1 MGGRA
6 AAMSRC
12 CRAPSVRC
20 PASIMPDHSRGSPS
34 AGPCPVS
41 RAHSRVSWPGSSSAA
56 PGSTGCRSSATRAS
70 AVEQYRSM
78 VFWSAPVSRRRISP
92 RARFDSSRPAG
103 LSGTGAG
110 RLTRTCGCGDGSSR
124 AADPSWPRS
133 STQPRSRGGT
143 GSTRRRS
150 DTSPLSWPW
159 SPWKPDIL
167 AMLSAR
173 RAYVVPWSSV
183 TVTVPTAAST
193 AALIASVL
201 TPMTPLAASH
211 QAFRAIFS
219 RGPGGAG
226 ARDC

>member
-6 AAMSRC
+6 AAMSRR

-20 PASIMPDHSRGSPS
+20 AASIMPDHARGSPS
-34 AGPCPVS
+34 AGPPPVS

-56 PGSTGCRSSATRAS
+56 PGSPGCRSCATRAS
-70 AVEQYRSM
+70 AVEQYRSR
-78 VFWSAPVSRRRISP
+78 VFWSAAVSRRPMST
-92 RARFDSSRPAG
+92 RACSDRSRPAG
-103 LSGTGAG
+103 LSGAGAM

-124 AADPSWPRS
+124 AAGPSWPRS
-133 STQPRSRGGT
+133 STQPRSRAGT
-143 GSTRRRS
+143 GSTRSRS
-150 DTSPLSWPW
+150 DTSLRSWPW
-159 SPWKPDIL
+159 PPWKPDIL

-183 TVTVPTAAST
+183 TVTAPTAAST

-201 TPMTPLAASH
+201 TITAPLAASR
-211 QAFRAIFS
+211 QASRAIFS
-219 RGPGGAG
+219 GRPGGAG

>member
-6 AAMSRC
+6 AAMSTC

-20 PASIMPDHSRGSPS
+20 AASIMADHSRGSPS

-41 RAHSRVSWPGSSSAA
+41 RAHSRVSWPASSSAA

-92 RARFDSSRPAG
+92 RARSDSSRPAV

-110 RLTRTCGCGDGSSR
+110 RLRRTCGCGERSSR

-133 STQPRSRGGT
+133 STQPRSHAGT

-150 DTSPLSWPW
+150 DTSLRSWPW
-159 SPWKPDIL
+159 SPWKLDVL

-183 TVTVPTAAST
+183 TVTAPTAAST
-193 AALIASVL
+193 ATLIASL
-201 TPMTPLAASH
+201 STLMAPLAVSH
-211 QAFRAIFS
+211 QAFLAIWS

-226 ARDC
+226 APDC